1 MPQLPLYLI
10 AINLSV
16 INLTLSEIRN
26 ELILA
31 NQLKSLKI
39 KK

>member
-26 ELILA
+26 ELEVA
-31 NQLKSLKI
+31 NQLKRLKI

>member
-16 INLTLSEIRN
+16 INLTLSEIKN

-31 NQLKSLKI
+31 NYLKQN
-39 KK
+39 KKK

>member
-10 AINLSV
+10 ALNLSV
-16 INLTLSEIRN
+16 INLTLSEIRY
-26 ELILA
+26 ELQYT
-31 NQLKSLKI
+31 NQLKNLKI

>member
-26 ELILA
+26 ELMLA
-31 NQLKSLKI
+31 NQLKKR
-39 KK
+39 